1 MKSRN
6 ICRHTEIKKY
16 SRNNPR
22 VKRKFRKQIELNENK
37 NKICIEEIIKKDNS
51 HSVMSN
57 SLQPHELYI
66 AYQAPLSM
74 EFSSQEYWSVLLFT
88 SPKDLPDPGI
98 EPGSLALQVDSLPSE
113 PQGSPKI
120 HKARLK

>member
-6 ICRHTEIKKY
+6 IYRHTEIKKY

-66 AYQAPLSM
+66 AYQAPLSL